1 MSQQRQK
8 PPRRLT
14 REQYPIPPSSVRVYF
29 QMLDRRGDL
38 HWQEF
43 YEVTFII
50 SGEGTHIFNGNPY
63 PLTRGSLFLVTPS
76 DFHMLCPTP
85 GSTMEVFNVIFSHEM
100 IAQDT
105 HGLLFSQLGRYMT
118 VLADRECDA
127 MEAEFRRLSAETSNR
142 GLGHLLVVHGTL
154 QRILVD
160 LTRKCVGDGD
170 TSDHQAITSQSGRLH
185 NALVY
190 IHHHFRE
197 PITLADV
204 AAQATLS
211 PNYFS
216 ECFHTTSGTSFQTYL
231 KGLRLRFAMSL
242 LCASDLSVT
251 DVCYASGFSTLSHFE
266 RAFKREFGQPPS
278 AYAARSRVR
287 EASAIRPER
296 EGGDEPPHSRLT

>member
-1 MSQQRQK
+1 MSRQKQK

-14 REQYPIPPSSVRVYF
+14 SEQYPIPPSSVRVYF
-29 QMLDRRGDL
+29 QKLDRCGDL

-43 YEVTFII
+43 YEVTFIV

-63 PLTRGSLFLVTPS
+63 SLTRGSLFLVTPS
-76 DFHMLCPTP
+76 DFHLLCPAP
-85 GSTMEVFNVIFSHEM
+85 GSTMEVFNVIFSHGM
-100 IAQDT
+100 IEQET
-105 HGLLFSQLGRYMT
+105 HGLLFSQLGSYMA
-118 VLADRECDA
+118 VLPDCECDS
-127 MEAEFRRLSAETSNR
+127 MEAEFRRLWAETSNC

-160 LTRKCVGDGD
+160 LARKCVGDGD
-170 TSDHQAITSQSGRLH
+170 TTEHQSIENQSGRLH
-185 NALVY
+185 KALVY

-197 PITLADV
+197 PITLRDV
-204 AAQATLS
+204 AAQASLS

-216 ECFHTTSGTSFQTYL
+216 ECFHTTSGTSFQSYL

-266 RAFKREFGQPPS
+266 RSFKREFGRPPS
-278 AYAARSRVR
+278 AYAARARIR
-287 EASAIRPER
+287 EASAIRPEGE
-296 EGGDEPPHSRLT
+296 EGDAPPHS